1 VDDAFAALRWVSS
14 HAAALGGRPGPVA
27 VAGWSAGAN
36 LATVVCRLARDAGGP
51 AIAGQLLITPV
62 TDTDTTRPSYQEN
75 GERYVLTNAI
85 MRWFIDHYVDAADR
99 TDPRVAPLRATN
111 LSNLPPATII
121 TSEFDP
127 LRDEGAAY
135 AAALAAAGVDVQ
147 HIVARGHIH
156 SSLTMVDLV
165 ISGAPYREKMGEA
178 LRRYLSRQDQPLLR
192 QKHG

>member
-36 LATVVCRLARDAGGP
+36 LATVACRLARDAGDP
-51 AIAGQLLITPV
+51 SIAGQLLITPV
-62 TDTDTTRPSYQEN
+62 TDTDTTRPSYREN
-75 GERYVLTNAI
+75 GERYVLTSAL
-85 MRWFIDHYVDAADR
+85 MQWFIDQYVDAADR

-121 TSEFDP
+121 TCEFDP

-147 HIVARGHIH
+147 HIVARGQIH
-156 SSLTMVDLV
+156 NSLTMVDLV

-178 LRRYLSRQDQPLLR
+178 LRRYLSQQEQPLLR